1 MAEINQTKKLDN
13 GIVLLKEE
21 RHYFVLVGEEKLE
34 ISGEDVLKILKD
46 HDAVFDVII
55 EARRRYWFN
64 TAMDRYS
71 PMEY

>member
-21 RHYFVLVGEEKLE
+21 RHYFVLVDEEKLE

-46 HDAVFDVII
+46 HDVVFDVII